1 MKISQ
6 IIKDYFCLP
15 FFLLIILWQLYT
27 VAQINFGDLTLYL
40 THSMLLNITL
50 KRRLNSRPKIM
61 QKRWAVA
68 IKKLSK

>member
-1 MKISQ
+1 MKIGQ

-27 VAQINFGDLTLYL
+27 VAQINFVDLTLYL

-50 KRRLNSRPKIM
+50 KRWLNSRPKIM
-61 QKRWAVA
+61 QKFGRLPLKL
-68 IKKLSK
+68 IK